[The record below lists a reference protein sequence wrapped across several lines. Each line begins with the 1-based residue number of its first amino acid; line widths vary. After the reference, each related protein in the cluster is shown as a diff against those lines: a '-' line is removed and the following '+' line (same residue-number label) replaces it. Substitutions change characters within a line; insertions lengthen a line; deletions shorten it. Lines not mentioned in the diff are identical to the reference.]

1 MAEGPVLIG
10 VEGIVEGRAVTVA
23 PGGLDVGR
31 SPANQIV
38 LEDDDVSRFHARI
51 LFDNGSL
58 WVRDAGSRNGVF
70 VNGKRVS
77 DHKAL
82 KVGDRVRFGSCTFEV
97 RWAEADT
104 AETAGQGGTAAP
116 ERTEVREPI
125 ATAAAEATAPGT
137 PPPAPRKRWFWPFT
151 KGDSR

>member
-1 MAEGPVLIG
+1 MADGPVLIG
-10 VEGIVEGRAVTVA
+10 VEGIVEGRAVPVA

-31 SPANQIV
+31 SPANHVV
-38 LEDDDVSRFHARI
+38 LDDDDVSRFHARL

-70 VNGKRVS
+70 VNGKRVA

-104 AETAGQGGTAAP
+104 AVTAVS

-137 PPPAPRKRWFWPFT
+137 QPPAPRKRWYWPFT
-151 KGDSR
+151 KGDSQ